1 MGWRLCH
8 LCSLL
13 PTGGR
18 AGPAGQGAAS
28 DPDICLPWPYAQ
40 QIRVHFG
47 LIPGWGGQGLSTTV
61 RFTPER
67 FPSGRPS
74 PKAAAQHHLAELGHW
89 VVLLLHES
97 RRARLWPRPSP
108 LAPPPRGLGRAPCSP
123 RPPAPCQL
131 CLSRSE
137 RLRRGP
143 QGWRARPLWRTRA
156 EPCGAEPQG
165 MGAVCAKGRLT
176 LPGPGRPSPASP
188 GRHQWPRHPA
198 RLPRPP
204 TLPGP
209 WGPVSREP
217 RVEGVTS
224 RENCFCQTPNNAPL
238 AAVSGRPDTAS
249 VGPNVPKNWF
259 RKLGFDGTLF
269 PASNGAKDNPERSLT
284 IFFAG

>member
-131 CLSRSE
+131 CLSRPE
-137 RLRRGP
+137 RDCEEAHKAGGHGL
-143 QGWRARPLWRTRA
+143 
-156 EPCGAEPQG
+156 CGAHEP
-165 MGAVCAKGRLT
+165 
-176 LPGPGRPSPASP
+176 S
-188 GRHQWPRHPA
+188 
-198 RLPRPP
+198 
-204 TLPGP
+204 
-209 WGPVSREP
+209 
-217 RVEGVTS
+217 RVERSHRAWVLS
-224 RENCFCQTPNNAPL
+224 AP
-238 AAVSGRPDTAS
+238 
-249 VGPNVPKNWF
+249 K
-259 RKLGFDGTLF
+259 
-269 PASNGAKDNPERSLT
+269 GA
-284 IFFAG
+284 

>member
-47 LIPGWGGQGLSTTV
+47 LIPGWGGQGLSTTA
-61 RFTPER
+61 RLPLWQTKPQ
-67 FPSGRPS
+67 SGSSAPPGRAGPLGG
-74 PKAAAQHHLAELGHW
+74 AAA
-89 VVLLLHES
+89 
-97 RRARLWPRPSP
+97 PRVPAGPP

-143 QGWRARPLWRTRA
+143 QGWRARPLAHTSRAVWSGAAGHGCCLRQRAPDSPRTGQTQPCKPRA
-156 EPCGAEPQG
+156 TPMASP
-165 MGAVCAKGRLT
+165 
-176 LPGPGRPSPASP
+176 PSPAPSAP
-188 GRHQWPRHPA
+188 NPA
-198 RLPRPP
+198 
-204 TLPGP
+204 GP

-224 RENCFCQTPNNAPL
+224 RENCFCQTPNSAPL

-249 VGPNVPKNWF
+249 VGPNVPKN
-259 RKLGFDGTLF
+259 
-269 PASNGAKDNPERSLT
+269 
-284 IFFAG
+284 

>member
-143 QGWRARPLWRTRA
+143 QGWRARPLAHTSRAVWSGAAGHGCCLRQRAPDSPRTGQTQPCKPRA
-156 EPCGAEPQG
+156 TPMASP
-165 MGAVCAKGRLT
+165 
-176 LPGPGRPSPASP
+176 PSPAPSAP
-188 GRHQWPRHPA
+188 NPA
-198 RLPRPP
+198 
-204 TLPGP
+204 GP

-224 RENCFCQTPNNAPL
+224 RENCFCQTPNSAPL

-249 VGPNVPKNWF
+249 VGPNVPKN
-259 RKLGFDGTLF
+259 
-269 PASNGAKDNPERSLT
+269 
-284 IFFAG
+284 